1 MSEPTNLKGQRLEAR
16 GLWGLCGHTLETSH
30 VALAPPGTAG
40 QGPWAASE
48 GRRAGLGPGSCS
60 PWILAKLLVMMARPP
75 RWRGSRAACSRLEPS
90 P

>member
-1 MSEPTNLKGQRLEAR
+1 MWKTQAPGPA
-16 GLWGLCGHTLETSH
+16 WGSAAWPQAQLTHWHSGR
-30 VALAPPGTAG
+30 
-40 QGPWAASE
+40 PWAATE
-48 GRRAGLGPGSCS
+48 GKRMGLGPGSRS